1 MPGLSGVSTRTVPPS
16 NVTWH
21 PRRRS
26 TADMIRMSVIRGTLE
41 ITDSPVASSAAAIN
55 FSAEFFA
62 PPTVTSPDSRAPPT
76 TRITSTR
83 AIVGAGTQ
91 AGAVPVGRRSP
102 YARHHGR
109 APHPHLHEDR
119 RHRDDRA
126 R

>member
-1 MPGLSGVSTRTVPPS
+1 
-16 NVTWH
+16 
-21 PRRRS
+21 
-26 TADMIRMSVIRGTLE
+26 MIRMSVILGTLE

-83 AIVGAGTQ
+83 AIVGARSTGPAARRATQ
-91 AGAVPVGRRSP
+91 YVLSD
-102 YARHHGR
+102 HGR

-119 RHRDDRA
+119 GHRGDRAGRHVPGTEDRPSGRRLRRHRRV
-126 R
+126 

>member
-1 MPGLSGVSTRTVPPS
+1 SKCTSQPS
-16 NVTWH
+16 
-21 PRRRS
+21 RRS
-26 TADMIRMSVIRGTLE
+26 TSDMIRMSVILGTLE

-83 AIVGAGTQ
+83 AIVGARGT
-91 AGAVPVGRRSP
+91 APAARRATQYVLSD
-102 YARHHGR
+102 HGR

-119 RHRDDRA
+119 GHRVDR
-126 R
+126 